1 MEQSTLSLGDCG
13 RYCQEVRFAIIRESN
28 TLAALKQ
35 NPTMATH
42 QRQLTRPPSD
52 ERELELWIQHAAGL
66 ILFEDV
72 RNYAIEQLKDDLSSD
87 ARAAAL
93 KAIDD
98 ALYGMMMVIDGVS
111 GALENEKHRVNL
123 AVAVRLTD
131 LDTDETVTEINL
143 ADGDGMCMGFHGWK
157 DGDFGKLPPMES

>member
-1 MEQSTLSLGDCG
+1 
-13 RYCQEVRFAIIRESN
+13 
-28 TLAALKQ
+28 
-35 NPTMATH
+35 MATH
-42 QRQLTRPPSD
+42 ERILTQPPSG

-72 RNYAIEQLKDDLSSD
+72 RNYAIEQIDDGLSSD

-98 ALYGMMMVIDGVS
+98 ALYGVMMVIDGVS
-111 GALENEKHRVNL
+111 GALENDTQRVSL
-123 AVAVRLTD
+123 GVTVQLTD
-131 LDTDETVTEINL
+131 LDTDETLTEVNL

-157 DGDFGKLPPMES
+157 EGDFGKNPPMEP